1 MRLLCGGCYVRGA
14 PKRDH
19 MPCCEQCKATVHEQR
34 LPSKPAMVSS
44 AYNEHMAVQKAQ
56 GALDAAEVCGP
67 FAAEVCGPFAASRA
81 RSQHCSW

>member
-14 PKRDH
+14 PKRDN
-19 MPCCEQCKATVHEQR
+19 MPCCEQCRATVHQR
-34 LPSKPAMVSS
+34 LPSEPAMVSC

-67 FAAEVCGPFAASRA
+67 FAASRA